1 MPKVFVLGRRSD
13 ILPFRAVGAEL
24 LEIRD
29 ESQVGPALERFKS
42 TTEPVMLM
50 MTEDL
55 VSSCTHEIE
64 QFRENK
70 MNILL
75 TIPTINTEPG
85 LRLAQIRALVARSL
99 GVDLLGRKDSTERA
113 AGRT

>member
-42 TTEPVMLM
+42 STEPVMLM
-50 MTEDL
+50 MSEDL
-55 VSSCTHEIE
+55 ASSCTHEIE

-75 TIPTINTEPG
+75 PIPTISTEPG
-85 LRLAQIRALVARSL
+85 LRLAQIRALVARAL
-99 GVDLLGRKDSTERA
+99 GVDLLGRKDPPDRVGT
-113 AGRT
+113 

>member
-29 ESQVGPALERFKS
+29 ESQVGAALERFKNS
-42 TTEPVMLM
+42 TEPVILM
-50 MTEDL
+50 MSEDL
-55 VSSCTHEIE
+55 VNTCTHEIE
-64 QFRENK
+64 RFRENK

-75 TIPTINTEPG
+75 PIPTINTEPG

-99 GVDLLGRKDSTERA
+99 GVDLLGRKDSAERA
-113 AGRT
+113 GT

>member
-1 MPKVFVLGRRSD
+1 MLKVFVLGRRSD
-13 ILPFRAVGAEL
+13 ILPFRAVGVEL

-29 ESQVGPALERFKS
+29 EGQVAPALERFKG

-55 VSSCTHEIE
+55 VSSCIEEIAL
-64 QFRENK
+64 FRENK

-75 TIPTINTEPG
+75 PIPTVTTEQG
-85 LRLAQIRALVARSL
+85 LRLAQIRAMVARAL
-99 GVDLLGRKDSTERA
+99 GVDLLGRKDQPEPS
-113 AGRT
+113 GN